1 MATLYFFIWW
11 IKTVINFYLSFNY
24 YERVTQMN
32 PIHSKSFKLSE
43 RKQNGKKVLTYPAK
57 ENGEK
62 SLAVFLVK
70 RKRNDEVVIFNRRQ
84 MERCFGIGFN
94 LFPRGLKNWETGGNS
109 KRRCSDVG
117 RSLANGWQST
127 TRQLRCFVALK

>member
-1 MATLYFFIWW
+1 
-11 IKTVINFYLSFNY
+11 
-24 YERVTQMN
+24 MN

-94 LFPRGLKNWETGGNS
+94 LFPRGLKTG
-109 KRRCSDVG
+109 KRVVTRNDVVQTSDDLWRMG
-117 RSLANGWQST
+117 GSRLPDS
-127 TRQLRCFVALK
+127 